1 MADVR
6 QESPQ
11 QRDGRVETSHHP
23 QTDPQ
28 RGDKNYYGIP
38 PIKKAHWTW
47 QIPIYFWIG
56 GLTAGTHLFST
67 LAQLLGHE
75 DKALTRTSRYSVLL
89 FMQIGRA
96 SCRERV

>member
-11 QRDGRVETSHHP
+11 QQDGRVETSHHP

-38 PIKKAHWTW
+38 PLVAW
-47 QIPIYFWIG
+47 
-56 GLTAGTHLFST
+56 
-67 LAQLLGHE
+67 
-75 DKALTRTSRYSVLL
+75 DKGVRSESNYHS
-89 FMQIGRA
+89 
-96 SCRERV
+96 